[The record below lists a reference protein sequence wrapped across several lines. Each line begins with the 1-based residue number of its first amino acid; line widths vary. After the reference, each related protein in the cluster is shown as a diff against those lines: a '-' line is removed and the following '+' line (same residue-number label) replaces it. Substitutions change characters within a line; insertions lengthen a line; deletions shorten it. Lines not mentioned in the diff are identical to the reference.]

1 MISIWDTNFVVVDVE
16 TTGSNPASNRIIEV
30 ACVVVKD
37 GSIKEEFS
45 TLINPHQHIP
55 YFISKMTG
63 ITNEMV
69 FKAPSFEQIAKKLKG
84 LFSQPDSVFVA
95 HNVNFDYNF
104 IKFSFERSGETFPD
118 IPRLCTLKLA
128 KRLISGITKRNV
140 GALSEYLGIAISN
153 RHRAFGDARATAQ
166 ILLELLEIAEDE
178 HNISTTEE
186 LLKFQYKN
194 LTSINIAQKISNG
207 PKIDLSLIPDTP
219 GVYYFID
226 KYDKILYIGKAKSL
240 KRRIQSYLNITTSK
254 KVLRLLRATKK
265 IKWKTTSTELR
276 ALIEES
282 KEIKQHKPEFNVL
295 SKKFKN
301 FPFIQISRN
310 KKYPVFEIIYEP
322 NPADGDTFGPFKN
335 FETAELILE
344 IIYKKFKL
352 KKCEKDIDRKNPET
366 SCLYFQT
373 KQCIA
378 PCLSNFNDADYL
390 IEIEKVKN
398 FLTNVNDGL
407 VNFLENKMY
416 YHANNYNFE
425 VAQQIKTIIY
435 EVRKIFETPKNGK
448 AQINMKNFIIINP
461 VNSGRNHEIL
471 FIKNGLVAWDTYVN
485 GAISVDKIKKKLFE
499 VYFQNTLIEG
509 DEIQPE
515 KADEIR
521 IVLNWISQHRNEIT
535 VIEVNNDLNT
545 ICSNIYN
552 NFIVPNR

>member
-118 IPRLCTLKLA
+118 IPKLCTLKLA

-416 YHANNYNFE
+416 YHSNNYNFE

>member
-118 IPRLCTLKLA
+118 IPKLCTLKLA

-435 EVRKIFETPKNGK
+435 EVRKIFENPKNGK

-471 FIKNGLVAWDTYVN
+471 FIKNGVVAWDTYVN
-485 GAISVDKIKKKLFE
+485 GVISVDKIKKKLFE

-521 IVLNWISQHRNEIT
+521 IVLNWMSQHRNEIT

>member
-118 IPRLCTLKLA
+118 IPKLCTLKLA

-435 EVRKIFETPKNGK
+435 EVRKIFENPKNGK
-448 AQINMKNFIIINP
+448 AQINMKNFIIINT

-471 FIKNGLVAWDTYVN
+471 FIKNGVVAWDTYVN

-521 IVLNWISQHRNEIT
+521 IVLNWMSQHRNEIT

>member
-118 IPRLCTLKLA
+118 IPKLCTLKLA

>member
-118 IPRLCTLKLA
+118 IPKLCTLKLA

-398 FLTNVNDGL
+398 FLTNLNDGL

-435 EVRKIFETPKNGK
+435 EVRKIFENPKNGK

-471 FIKNGLVAWDTYVN
+471 FIKNGVVAWDTYVN
-485 GAISVDKIKKKLFE
+485 GVISVDKIKKKLFE

-509 DEIQPE
+509 EEIQPE

-521 IVLNWISQHRNEIT
+521 IVLNWMSQHRNEIT

>member
-118 IPRLCTLKLA
+118 IPKLCTLKLA

-295 SKKFKN
+295 SKKFRN

-435 EVRKIFETPKNGK
+435 EVRKIFENPKNGK
-448 AQINMKNFIIINP
+448 AQINMKNFIIINT

-471 FIKNGLVAWDTYVN
+471 FIKNGVVAWDTYVN

-521 IVLNWISQHRNEIT
+521 IVLNWMSQHRNEIT

-545 ICSNIYN
+545 ICTNIYN

>member
-118 IPRLCTLKLA
+118 IPKLCTLKLA

-398 FLTNVNDGL
+398 FLTNLNDGL

-435 EVRKIFETPKNGK
+435 EVRKIFENPKNGK

-471 FIKNGLVAWDTYVN
+471 FIKNGVVAWDTYVN
-485 GAISVDKIKKKLFE
+485 GVISVDKIKKKLFE

-521 IVLNWISQHRNEIT
+521 IVLNWMSQHRNEIT

>member
-118 IPRLCTLKLA
+118 IPKLCTLKLA

-166 ILLELLEIAEDE
+166 ILLELLEITEDE

-398 FLTNVNDGL
+398 FLTNLNDGL

-435 EVRKIFETPKNGK
+435 EVRKIFENPKNGK

-471 FIKNGLVAWDTYVN
+471 FIKNGVVAWDTYVN
-485 GAISVDKIKKKLFE
+485 GVISVDKIKKKLFE

-509 DEIQPE
+509 EEIQPE

-521 IVLNWISQHRNEIT
+521 IVLNWMSQHRNEIT

>member
-226 KYDKILYIGKAKSL
+226 KYYKILYIGKAKSL